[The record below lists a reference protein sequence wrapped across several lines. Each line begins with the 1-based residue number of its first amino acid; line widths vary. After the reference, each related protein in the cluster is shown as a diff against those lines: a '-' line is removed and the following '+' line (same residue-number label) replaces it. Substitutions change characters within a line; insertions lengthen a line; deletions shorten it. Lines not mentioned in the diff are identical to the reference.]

1 VRFHL
6 RDHQGAS
13 RFVAYLLLAAGPHN
27 LVTGVLL
34 VPQTSLIS
42 TLSFTGL
49 CAALTAM
56 GAICR
61 WWPERVPR
69 SFWLIVPF
77 FATVLITGLNVSTH
91 DASTGAQLFYL
102 WPVIYAASFLGRTV
116 IGLILVLVSAGD
128 GLVVFGVLGPTRGS
142 TDWVSLT
149 VAFSLTAVVV
159 ASLRTRNER
168 LRAVLETQA
177 LADPL
182 TGVANRRSFDDDLA
196 RGIAWS
202 NATGQPIALLTMDVD
217 HFKQINDTW
226 GHAVGD
232 QALQQIANALRRVA
246 RRTDDVV
253 ARLGGDE
260 FVVLLRTDRT
270 GARRAA
276 DEIRSQVAAIDGL
289 PSGPPGLSIGIAVL
303 PDHAGT
309 AGELLTASD
318 TALYAA
324 KSGGRGRT
332 ATAHPPAHLAV
343 S

>member
-1 VRFHL
+1 M
-6 RDHQGAS
+6 
-13 RFVAYLLLAAGPHN
+13 LAAGPLN
-27 LVTGVLL
+27 MVTGVLL
-34 VPQTSLIS
+34 VPQTSLVS
-42 TLSFTGL
+42 TLGFTGL
-49 CAALTAM
+49 CAALTAI

-69 SFWLIVPF
+69 SFWLVAPF
-77 FATVLITGLNVSTH
+77 FAVVVITGLNVSTH

-102 WPVIYAASFLGRTV
+102 WPVIYSASFLSRTV
-116 IGLILVLVSAGD
+116 ITATLVMVSAGD
-128 GLVVFGVLGPTRGS
+128 AAVVFGVLGATRGS

-149 VAFSLTAVVV
+149 VAFSLIAVVV
-159 ASLRTRNER
+159 ATLRARNDR
-168 LRAVLETQA
+168 LRQVLETQA

-182 TGVANRRSFDDDLA
+182 TGVANRRSFDEKLA
-196 RGIAWS
+196 RGVAWS
-202 NATGQPIALLTMDVD
+202 TATGRPIALLTLDVD

-232 QALQQIANALRRVA
+232 QALQQVANALRRVA
-246 RRTDDVV
+246 RREDDIV

-276 DEIRSQVAAIDGL
+276 DEIRAGLAAADGL
-289 PSGPPGLSIGIAVL
+289 PAGPPGVSIGIAVL

-332 ATAHPPAHLAV
+332 ATADPPTRAARLGQAV
-343 S
+343 A